1 MQGEE
6 GIHAGER
13 EVIDM
18 RNWFYIRGLV
28 KEINILRIMEARFL
42 TVREN

>member
-6 GIHAGER
+6 GIHVGKR
-13 EVIDM
+13 EVTNT